1 MARISF
7 SDVQETPFGQLLG
20 HNPDILKAWRD
31 CEKIVYNAGTLSPEL
46 KEQVRRAL
54 SFGNGCEYCQV
65 GGKPNEQHPDPKESL
80 AMAFTDLFL
89 RDHLAID
96 DDAFSVL
103 KEEFSDAQIS
113 ELLAF
118 ICFVSASQ
126 RFSAVLQLEKEL
138 APV

>member
-89 RDHLAID
+89 RDHLAIE
-96 DDAFSVL
+96 DDAFNVL
-103 KEEFSDAQIS
+103 KEEFSDAEIS